1 MSSLL
6 IVNWVAAVAAVGRI
20 LAEKLG
26 VPYYDK
32 VLIKPLEEK
41 FDMTLDQIEKLK
53 GNNRSWWEETKYCQ
67 RGVMCHSWSFSI
79 LRY

>member
-1 MSSLL
+1 LSSLL

-32 VLIKPLEEK
+32 ALIKPLEEK
-41 FDMTLDQIEKLK
+41 FDMTLDQIEKL
-53 GNNRSWWEETKYCQ
+53 NSLR
-67 RGVMCHSWSFSI
+67 RFFI
-79 LRY
+79 LRVVLS

>member
-1 MSSLL
+1 MNKNEKFVITINRELGSGGRT
-6 IVNWVAAVAAVGRI
+6 VGRI

-32 VLIKPLEEK
+32 ALAKPLEEK

-53 GNNRSWWEETKYCQ
+53 GNNRSQQPTLP
-67 RGVMCHSWSFSI
+67 SI
-79 LRY
+79 TMRKIKNM